1 MNRAFYESILY
12 AYYDDYDDSTHV
24 LFCIADEAPKGVSFS
39 ADDVK
44 LPSMDGL
51 KKFSKDLE
59 SLSDL
64 DHLEGNAMD
73 MLKGGVE
80 DAIEAG
86 LQDAILER
94 IDEGLSEDYREF
106 EREMNNIQNEFNNLN
121 LNF

>member
-1 MNRAFYESILY
+1 
-12 AYYDDYDDSTHV
+12 
-24 LFCIADEAPKGVSFS
+24 
-39 ADDVK
+39 
-44 LPSMDGL
+44 MDGL
-51 KKFSKDLE
+51 KKFSKNLE
-59 SLSDL
+59 SLSNL
-64 DHLEGNAMD
+64 DNLEEKAMD

-80 DAIEAG
+80 DAIKEG